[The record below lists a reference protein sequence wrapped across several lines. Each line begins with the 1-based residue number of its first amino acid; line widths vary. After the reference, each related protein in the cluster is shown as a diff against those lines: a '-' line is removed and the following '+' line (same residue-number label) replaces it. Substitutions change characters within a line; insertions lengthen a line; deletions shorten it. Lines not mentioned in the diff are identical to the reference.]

1 MATNFTQNSIQQTA
15 SILKKIS
22 YATGIDNPTKSSK
35 VGQIVEAIKTEIA
48 DYSGFITEKINDMRY
63 TTASERALDLI
74 GAGEGVF
81 RNTRQYIDIL
91 ASHSVIKIKLS
102 NGDYFDKV
110 RNVSPYIESGT
121 TFQMSQE
128 LQIQLLDEVRLNPG
142 EKEVY
147 VSARLYVQQDGGG
160 VSISKGKQ
168 MILPLQYNEYAN
180 SNEALVFEFDQPV
193 RFDITNN
200 DDDFFRSRI
209 GAKKTDPLRTSG
221 SSLEIAIREVAGVSG
236 VYIKANMRG
245 PGTIDIGFVSNAML
259 LGEQTDSDK
268 GYMKSAIEQ
277 AIQRNYAYSA
287 QVKVL
292 IPAACV
298 IMFDYQNE
306 STVADDVVQ
315 DAIIKAFN
323 SAYLYSEYN
332 GFLVQ
337 DIEDR
342 VKRSLRIE
350 DFEIVQASLY
360 DPNIDYVIS
369 ISSQEIIA
377 PINVY
382 MITNST
388 SLRKVV

>member
-1 MATNFTQNSIQQTA
+1 
-15 SILKKIS
+15 
-22 YATGIDNPTKSSK
+22 
-35 VGQIVEAIKTEIA
+35 
-48 DYSGFITEKINDMRY
+48 
-63 TTASERALDLI
+63 
-74 GAGEGVF
+74 
-81 RNTRQYIDIL
+81 
-91 ASHSVIKIKLS
+91 
-102 NGDYFDKV
+102 
-110 RNVSPYIESGT
+110 
-121 TFQMSQE
+121 
-128 LQIQLLDEVRLNPG
+128 
-142 EKEVY
+142 
-147 VSARLYVQQDGGG
+147 
-160 VSISKGKQ
+160 
-168 MILPLQYNEYAN
+168 
-180 SNEALVFEFDQPV
+180 
-193 RFDITNN
+193 
-200 DDDFFRSRI
+200 
-209 GAKKTDPLRTSG
+209 
-221 SSLEIAIREVAGVSG
+221 
-236 VYIKANMRG
+236 MRG

-268 GYMKSAIEQ
+268 GYMRSAIEQ

-298 IMFDYQNE
+298 IMFDYRNE

-323 SAYLYSEYN
+323 SAYLYSAYN

>member
-1 MATNFTQNSIQQTA
+1 
-15 SILKKIS
+15 
-22 YATGIDNPTKSSK
+22 
-35 VGQIVEAIKTEIA
+35 
-48 DYSGFITEKINDMRY
+48 MRY

-147 VSARLYVQQDGGG
+147 VSARLYVQQDAGG

-298 IMFDYQNE
+298 IMFDYRNE

-315 DAIIKAFN
+315 DTIIKAFN